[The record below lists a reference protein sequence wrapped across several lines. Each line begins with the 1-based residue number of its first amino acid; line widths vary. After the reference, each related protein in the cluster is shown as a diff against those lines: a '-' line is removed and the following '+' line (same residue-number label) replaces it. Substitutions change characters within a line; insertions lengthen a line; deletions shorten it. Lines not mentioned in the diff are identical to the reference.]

1 MGQENKEE
9 KDCPESQSIKFI
21 GLTMESNFWWMFP

>member
-9 KDCPESQSIKFI
+9 KDWPESQNIKFI
-21 GLTMESNFWWMFP
+21 GLTMENNFWWIFL